1 MCLCDILTYTGSPTS
16 PTDEHSLKGMHI
28 HCRCL
33 HIAQSTTKPMFASN
47 LPTFPHPPHF
57 YSPDKFNSQAQI
69 CYTAGAVLFHQ
80 DILTFQVTVGNSGFA
95 LSAEDLSVQV
105 AQATNGGVS
114 QF

>member
-1 MCLCDILTYTGSPTS
+1 MCLCDILTHTGSPTS
-16 PTDEHSLKGMHI
+16 HRDEQVCTCTASAYAVLNQQLNQRSPT
-28 HCRCL
+28 R
-33 HIAQSTTKPMFASN
+33 PR
-47 LPTFPHPPHF
+47 PPHF

-95 LSAEDLSVQV
+95 LSTEDLGMQV
-105 AQATNGGVS
+105 AQATDGGVS